1 MTPAR
6 LLRAAVL
13 AAAVL
18 VLLAAG
24 QPAPAQEPGIPI
36 NTGLPERVIVI
47 ERDGVEIARFTV
59 ELALTP
65 TEQAIGLMGR
75 TELPPD
81 RGMLF
86 IWPTADRVAMWMKN
100 TLIPLDFVFIRPDG
114 TIASIVHNVQPCPP
128 QGLCPA
134 YASPEPVNMVLE
146 IGGGRS
152 ESLGSSPATGWCCP
166 SGASL
171 NSRGRGQ
178 PAWPAVRPAGSG
190 PGFPKAAG
198 TPPRAL
204 SARRCGA

>member
-1 MTPAR
+1 MRRRLIIRVR

-13 AAAVL
+13 AAVVL
-18 VLLAAG
+18 VLATG
-24 QPAPAQEPGIPI
+24 RPAPAQEQGIPV
-36 NTGLPERVIVI
+36 NTGLPERVIAI

-59 ELALTP
+59 ELARTP

-75 TELPPD
+75 TELAPD

-152 ESLGSSPATGWCCP
+152 RELGIE
-166 SGASL
+166 
-171 NSRGRGQ
+171 
-178 PAWPAVRPAGSG
+178 
-190 PGFPKAAG
+190 PGDRLVLPE
-198 TPPRAL
+198 
-204 SARRCGA
+204 RREPQ

>member
-152 ESLGSSPATGWCCP
+152 RELGIEPGDRLVLP
-166 SGASL
+166 E
-171 NSRGRGQ
+171 RRQ
-178 PAWPAVRPAGSG
+178 PQ
-190 PGFPKAAG
+190 
-198 TPPRAL
+198 
-204 SARRCGA
+204 